1 MIMVIIFDGHND
13 KVVMM
18 VIMFSGLLF
27 PGFMVIMVDNGL
39 AGGAMC
45 PS

>member
-1 MIMVIIFDGHND
+1 MVIIFDGHND
-13 KVVMM
+13 KVLMM
-18 VIMFSGLLF
+18 VIIF

-39 AGGAMC
+39 VGGATC